1 MAIPVLTNQHGL
13 IGAEDLRRVTI
24 ELGGVMK
31 RLQTGFRVNS
41 AGEDAGALVQSNI
54 LLRTLDTLQIASE
67 QIAKA
72 ESILTKMEDTVKR
85 IYDILSQMK
94 LNAQRAVGSTDAQEI
109 SSLQASSEQLYVEI
123 RELVR
128 STVFQKSQ
136 LLRGGLGNRMIAP
149 MTVVSTGTVV
159 LTLYRVSFDVS
170 GINLA
175 GYASGSRADVAVPN
189 LVTVLGNSVV
199 AAATGA
205 LSEGAMFTNSV
216 VPGGQA
222 SIVFQVGGGIA
233 TAELFIGG
241 VATPVFTESI
251 RINFTGAQ
259 VLDFKNL
266 GFRVFVEE
274 LAPTSDPNQQF
285 GPNVTI
291 EPVTITVQR
300 EGARV
305 FRGTHVGS
313 ELDYIHFD
321 IPNLEPENLLGSVS
335 LGGNMLFTFDL
346 RAAPETAV
354 SLIEEAI
361 EYVEKVRSKI
371 GAVRSLLRTAQE
383 QVQEQRIIAQVQR
396 SAIIDTKFDE
406 ESLRLTALQVV
417 QQSATA
423 MIAISRLTPQLVL
436 QLIGGGG

>member
-1 MAIPVLTNQHGL
+1 
-13 IGAEDLRRVTI
+13 
-24 ELGGVMK
+24 
-31 RLQTGFRVNS
+31 
-41 AGEDAGALVQSNI
+41 
-54 LLRTLDTLQIASE
+54 
-67 QIAKA
+67 
-72 ESILTKMEDTVKR
+72 MEDTVKR

-94 LNAQRAVGSTDAQEI
+94 LNAQRAVVSTDAQEV
-109 SSLQASSEQLYVEI
+109 SSLQASSEELYVEI

-149 MTVVSTGTVV
+149 ITIGSSAGPA

-175 GYASGSRADVAVPN
+175 GYASGSLADVAAPN
-189 LVTVLGNSVV
+189 LVTVQGNSVP
-199 AAATGA
+199 GNS
-205 LSEGAMFTNSV
+205 LGAMFTSSV
-216 VPGGQA
+216 VPGGRA
-222 SIVFQVGGGIA
+222 TLSFQVGGGIA
-233 TAELFIGG
+233 TAVLFIGG
-241 VATPVFTESI
+241 NRVFTESI

-274 LAPTSDPNQQF
+274 LQRTSDPNQQF
-285 GPNVTI
+285 GPNTTI
-291 EPVTITVQR
+291 AATTITIQR

-321 IPNLEPENLLGSVS
+321 IPNLEPQNLLGSVS

-346 RAAPETAV
+346 RSAPETAV

-371 GAVRSLLRTAQE
+371 GAIRSLLRTAQE

-436 QLIGGGG
+436 QLIGGR

>member
-1 MAIPVLTNQHGL
+1 VCHF
-13 IGAEDLRRVTI
+13 E
-24 ELGGVMK
+24 
-31 RLQTGFRVNS
+31 
-41 AGEDAGALVQSNI
+41 
-54 LLRTLDTLQIASE
+54 
-67 QIAKA
+67 
-72 ESILTKMEDTVKR
+72 
-85 IYDILSQMK
+85 
-94 LNAQRAVGSTDAQEI
+94 
-109 SSLQASSEQLYVEI
+109 
-123 RELVR
+123 
-128 STVFQKSQ
+128 
-136 LLRGGLGNRMIAP
+136 
-149 MTVVSTGTVV
+149 
-159 LTLYRVSFDVS
+159 
-170 GINLA
+170 
-175 GYASGSRADVAVPN
+175 
-189 LVTVLGNSVV
+189 
-199 AAATGA
+199 
-205 LSEGAMFTNSV
+205 
-216 VPGGQA
+216 
-222 SIVFQVGGGIA
+222 VGGGIA
-233 TAELFIGG
+233 TAALYIDGE
-241 VATPVFTESI
+241 AVFTEAI

-274 LAPTSDPNQQF
+274 LQRTNNSNDQF
-285 GPNVTI
+285 GPNTQI
-291 EPVTITVQR
+291 NAVTITIQR

-346 RAAPETAV
+346 RSAPETAV

-361 EYVEKVRSKI
+361 EYVEKVRGKI
-371 GAVRSLLRTAQE
+371 GSIRSLLRTAQE

-436 QLIGGGG
+436 QLIGGR

>member
-41 AGEDAGALVQSNI
+41 AGEDTGALVQSNI
-54 LLRTLDTLQIASE
+54 LSRALDTLQIASE
-67 QIAKA
+67 QVAKA

-94 LNAQRAVGSTDAQEI
+94 LNAQRAVVSTDAQEV
-109 SSLQASSEQLYVEI
+109 SSLQASSDQLYVEI

-149 MTVVSTGTVV
+149 ITIGSSGPV

-175 GYASGSRADVAVPN
+175 GYASGSLADVAAPN
-189 LVTVLGNSVV
+189 LVTVQGNSVP
-199 AAATGA
+199 GNS
-205 LSEGAMFTNSV
+205 LGAMFTNSV
-216 VPGGQA
+216 APGDRATLSFSVTGGQA
-222 SIVFQVGGGIA
+222 QAV
-233 TAELFIGG
+233 LFIGG
-241 VATPVFTESI
+241 NRVFTEVI

-274 LAPTSDPNQQF
+274 LQRTNNSNDQF
-285 GPNVTI
+285 GPNTQI
-291 EPVTITVQR
+291 NAVTITIQR

-346 RAAPETAV
+346 RSAPETAV

-361 EYVEKVRSKI
+361 EYVEKVRGKI
-371 GAVRSLLRTAQE
+371 GAIRSLLRTAQE
-383 QVQEQRIIAQVQR
+383 QVQDQRIIAQVQR
-396 SAIIDTKFDE
+396 SVVIDTKFDE

-417 QQSATA
+417 QQSANA

-436 QLIGGGG
+436 QLFGR

>member
-1 MAIPVLTNQHGL
+1 
-13 IGAEDLRRVTI
+13 
-24 ELGGVMK
+24 MK

-54 LLRTLDTLQIASE
+54 LSRALDTLQIASE
-67 QIAKA
+67 QVAKA

-85 IYDILSQMK
+85 IYDILAQMK
-94 LNAQRAVGSTDAQEI
+94 LNAQRAVVSTDSAEI
-109 SSLQASSEQLYVEI
+109 SALQASSEELYVEI

-149 MTVVSTGTVV
+149 ITIGSTTPV

-175 GYASGSRADVAVPN
+175 GYASGSLADVAAPN
-189 LVTVLGNSVV
+189 LVTVQGNSVP
-199 AAATGA
+199 GNS
-205 LSEGAMFTNSV
+205 LGAMFTSSV
-216 VPGGQA
+216 VPGGRA
-222 SIVFQVGGGIA
+222 TLSFQVGGGIA
-233 TAELFIGG
+233 TAVLFIGG
-241 VATPVFTESI
+241 NRVFTESI

-274 LAPTSDPNQQF
+274 LQRTSDPNQQF
-285 GPNVTI
+285 GPNTTI
-291 EPVTITVQR
+291 APTTITIQR

-346 RAAPETAV
+346 RSAPETAV

-371 GAVRSLLRTAQE
+371 GAIRSLLRTAQE

-436 QLIGGGG
+436 QLIGGG

>member
-41 AGEDAGALVQSNI
+41 AGEDTGALVQSNI
-54 LLRTLDTLQIASE
+54 LLRALDTLQIASE
-67 QIAKA
+67 QVAKA

-94 LNAQRAVGSTDAQEI
+94 LNAQRAVVSTDSEEI
-109 SSLQASSEQLYVEI
+109 SALQSSSEQLYVEI

-149 MTVVSTGTVV
+149 ITIGSSTPV

-175 GYASGSRADVAVPN
+175 GYASGSLADVAAPN
-189 LVTVLGNSVV
+189 LVTVQGNSVP
-199 AAATGA
+199 GNS
-205 LSEGAMFTNSV
+205 LGAMFTSSV
-216 VPGGQA
+216 VPGGRA
-222 SIVFQVGGGIA
+222 TLSFSVGGGIA
-233 TAELFIGG
+233 TAALFIGG
-241 VATPVFTESI
+241 ATVFLEAI

-274 LAPTSDPNQQF
+274 LQRTSDPNQQF
-285 GPNVTI
+285 GPNTQI
-291 EPVTITVQR
+291 NAVTITIQR

-361 EYVEKVRSKI
+361 EYVEKVRGKI
-371 GAVRSLLRTAQE
+371 GSIRSLLRTAQE

-436 QLIGGGG
+436 QLFGR

>member
-41 AGEDAGALVQSNI
+41 AGEDTGALVQSNI
-54 LLRTLDTLQIASE
+54 LSRALDTLQIASE
-67 QIAKA
+67 QVAKA

-94 LNAQRAVGSTDAQEI
+94 LNAQRAVVSTDAQEV
-109 SSLQASSEQLYVEI
+109 SSLQASSEELYVEI

-149 MTVVSTGTVV
+149 ITIGSTGPV

-175 GYASGSRADVAVPN
+175 GYASGSLADVAAPN
-189 LVTVLGNSVV
+189 LVTVQGNSV
-199 AAATGA
+199 AGSS
-205 LSEGAMFTNSV
+205 LGAMFTSSV

-222 SIVFQVGGGIA
+222 SVSFQVGGGIA
-233 TAELFIGG
+233 TAVLFIGG
-241 VATPVFTESI
+241 NRVFTESI

-274 LAPTSDPNQQF
+274 LQRTSNPNQQF
-285 GPNVTI
+285 GPNTTI
-291 EPVTITVQR
+291 AATTITVQR

-321 IPNLEPENLLGSVS
+321 IPNLEPQNLLGSVS

-346 RAAPETAV
+346 RSAPETAV

-361 EYVEKVRSKI
+361 EYVEKVRGKI
-371 GAVRSLLRTAQE
+371 GAIRSLLRTAQE

-436 QLIGGGG
+436 QLIGGR